1 MKELSTVSKRFVWI
15 IVRTSTT
22 PSYYNLEDD
31 SFMHSPDAA
40 THFKWESL
48 AGIIAEAIR
57 YCGVKVEKFEV
68 DYKIEKEVS
77 TDIPLEK
84 EAK

>member
-1 MKELSTVSKRFVWI
+1 
-15 IVRTSTT
+15 
-22 PSYYNLEDD
+22 
-31 SFMHSPDAA
+31 MHSPDAA